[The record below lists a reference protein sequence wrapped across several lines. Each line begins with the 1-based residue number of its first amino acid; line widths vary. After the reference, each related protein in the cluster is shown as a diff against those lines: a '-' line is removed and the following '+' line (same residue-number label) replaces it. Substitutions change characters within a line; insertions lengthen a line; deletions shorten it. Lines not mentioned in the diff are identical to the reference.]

1 MKACLT
7 GAMLVCISASTL
19 AKSADVAIADCADE
33 SLAIITHVSH
43 AAGEVI
49 VGPDDSTM
57 RKLRVNVS
65 NICTSAYTQGLA
77 ARTSKE
83 IKLTHE
89 QVRPAMRG
97 WIAARMPKD
106 IPKELTDRM
115 TNTLTDAFMG
125 AYAHSPDAD

>member
-1 MKACLT
+1 MSMEK
-7 GAMLVCISASTL
+7 MST
-19 AKSADVAIADCADE
+19 D
-33 SLAIITHVSH
+33 
-43 AAGEVI
+43 VI

-89 QVRPAMRG
+89 QVRPAIRG
-97 WIAARMPKD
+97 QIAARMPKD
-106 IPKELTDRM
+106 IPEELTDRM

-125 AYAHSPDAD
+125 VYAHSPDADQLSNIDCIFHAGSRAGWLPYYLS

>member
-1 MKACLT
+1 M
-7 GAMLVCISASTL
+7 ST
-19 AKSADVAIADCADE
+19 D
-33 SLAIITHVSH
+33 
-43 AAGEVI
+43 VI

-89 QVRPAMRG
+89 QVRPAIRG
-97 WIAARMPKD
+97 
-106 IPKELTDRM
+106 
-115 TNTLTDAFMG
+115 
-125 AYAHSPDAD
+125 

>member
-1 MKACLT
+1 MSLER
-7 GAMLVCISASTL
+7 MST
-19 AKSADVAIADCADE
+19 D
-33 SLAIITHVSH
+33 
-43 AAGEVI
+43 VI

-57 RKLRVNVS
+57 RKLHVNVS

-89 QVRPAMRG
+89 QVRPAIRV
-97 WIAARMPKD
+97 WIAARMRKD
-106 IPKELTDRM
+106 IPEELTDRM

-125 AYAHSPDAD
+125 HMRTVQTPTSYQLSTVSSTQVREQGGYPAI